1 MSIFLLLCL
10 PLLVYFYFSSVSF
23 QHCAFVW
30 QCGWKNKNQRVIF
43 AGESRGGGVLTFW
56 LMASFK
62 RIQLFCLLMPN
73 RTFLLRM
80 IKCGVGSKWII
91 RVLWAEYS
99 TSSIVN
105 SSLVISHHSH
115 SLCQWARE
123 SVCYCDVVSVKCIV
137 SCWCLADMLPF
148 YSLGLLFLSVSRFYM
163 KSLHNRWANCYI
175 TQRKVVNIIF
185 LCASLL
191 GRMVPAACKL
201 LLLLHSRFYSINSF
215 VITST
220 KP

>member
-10 PLLVYFYFSSVSF
+10 PLLVYFNFSSVSF

-105 SSLVISHHSH
+105 STLVISHHVH
-115 SLCQWARE
+115 SLLC
-123 SVCYCDVVSVKCIV
+123 VDVVSVKCIV
-137 SCWCLADMLPF
+137 SCRCLADMLPF

-175 TQRKVVNIIF
+175 TQRKVVYIIF

-191 GRMVPAACKL
+191 GRMVPAAFKL
-201 LLLLHSRFYSINSF
+201 SLLLHSRFYSINSF
-215 VITST
+215 VITSSKT
-220 KP
+220 YQC